1 MKFLPIQMPMVP
13 LAPVSQTTNGSP
25 VEGEADFGEMLKKA
39 INDVN
44 TLQKQSQEAKV
55 KLATGEV
62 EDIHSVMIAGAKAS
76 VAMQFTLQVRN
87 KVIES
92 YQEVMRM
99 QI

>member
-13 LAPVSQTTNGSP
+13 LVPVSQTTNSSQ
-25 VEGEADFGEMLKKA
+25 VEGEVDFGEMLKKA

-44 TLQKQSQEAKV
+44 TLQKQSREAKV
-55 KLATGEV
+55 KLVTGDV

-76 VAMQFTLQVRN
+76 IAMQFTLQVRN

-92 YQEVMRM
+92 YQEIMRM

>member
-13 LAPVSQTTNGSP
+13 LVPVSKTTNSSQ
-25 VEGEADFGEMLKKA
+25 VEGEVDFGEMLKKA

-44 TLQKQSQEAKV
+44 TLQQQSREAKV
-55 KLATGEV
+55 KLVTGDV

-92 YQEVMRM
+92 YQEIMRM